1 MVCEAFGCLPS
12 QAEAELDEHAEL
24 VFDILDLRNYRDAF
38 FRNKQIEALP
48 DLKAR
53 HKARAGDAAVA
64 EVIETEFAIR
74 QEEIERADH
83 ERD

>member
-12 QAEAELDEHAEL
+12 QAEAELDDHAEM
-24 VFDILDLRNYRDAF
+24 VFDILDLRSYRDAYY
-38 FRNKQIEALP
+38 RHKQIEALP

-53 HKARAGDAAVA
+53 NKARAGDEAVA
-64 EVIETEFAIR
+64 EVIQTEFALR

-83 ERD
+83 QRD